1 MIQVYSIK
9 DLERVTGVPRTTI
22 HFYLRQGLLPRPQKT
37 AASRSLY
44 TDEHVK
50 ILQKIAEL
58 KRQGLS
64 LSEMERELQPR
75 VDRANE
81 DGVDLVAQEHERMH
95 NQILALAAHEFATKG
110 YKNTHV
116 TTIMRRLGITA
127 TVFYAHFP
135 SKRRVLAECVTILMK
150 WSIEYVDSVQ
160 AAIEDPAERLLW
172 NIYGHS
178 RVFELGS
185 AALAVI
191 RVEGTD
197 DDNESQGAI
206 QRGLQAT
213 VDHILADLDSEQS
226 MYPNPSRFRGEL
238 IALNLFGAY
247 EHLAFRTRFDKQ
259 YSRKELLEGHL
270 WLFLAAQAAR
280 NGEIDID
287 SRLARYGDLV
297 EELSSGLPPLP
308 PEFEF
313 SELVKRE
320 NSGPP
325 GASEE

>member
-44 TDEHVK
+44 TDEHVE
-50 ILQKIAEL
+50 ILQKIDDL
-58 KRQGLS
+58 KHQGLS
-64 LSEMERELQPR
+64 LAEMEGELQPR
-75 VDRANE
+75 VDLANE
-81 DGVDLVAQEHERMH
+81 ESIDLVAQEHERMH

-135 SKRRVLAECVTILMK
+135 SKRRLLAECVTVLMS
-150 WSIEYVDSVQ
+150 WSIRYVDGVQ
-160 AAIEDPAERLLW
+160 AEMDDPAERLLW

-197 DDNESQGAI
+197 DDNESHRAI

-213 VDHILADLDSEQS
+213 VDHILADLDSKQS
-226 MYPNPSRFRGEL
+226 MYPNPSRFRGDL

-247 EHLAFRTRFDKQ
+247 EHLAFRSRFDKE
-259 YSRKELLEGHL
+259 YSRREALEAHL

-287 SRLARYGDLV
+287 SRLARYGDLIDK
-297 EELSSGLPPLP
+297 LSSGMPPLP
-308 PEFEF
+308 PEFEV
-313 SELVKRE
+313 EQGDGRR
-320 NSGPP
+320 
-325 GASEE
+325 